1 LIEVEFN
8 ILLSRPPRRQHAIAV
23 RLALG
28 AASGNLTAPARLF
41 ISPSLMKVQMRA
53 LRTTI
58 VLLIAITGF
67 TGCKKGGGYLQPVP
81 VPSSGFTR

>member
-1 LIEVEFN
+1 MWGEPE
-8 ILLSRPPRRQHAIAV
+8 
-23 RLALG
+23 
-28 AASGNLTAPARLF
+28 SGNLTARTRLF

-58 VLLIAITGF
+58 VLFLAITSF
-67 TGCKKGGGYLQPVP
+67 TGCKKGGGYLQPAP